1 MSTELTRD
9 DEAAPADSGA
19 DGASLDDTSSATSG
33 QRMPGTDSGTESA
46 GDTNEVAPI
55 EDDSDRPRV
64 STVLSITAVAF
75 AVAAMA
81 LQPTYAIPG
90 ALLGAV
96 GVAYA
101 VVRRH
106 RSILGPSTV
115 VALASVLFHG
125 AIGGSAFGTV
135 AAAGLV
141 VFAWDQADNAFDL
154 DAHLGPDAPVVRGE
168 VAHAIYSFAVTAIA
182 GGGVFAI
189 ALLAANQRPLPA
201 LVVLLLGA
209 ILLLIA
215 IRDH

>member
-1 MSTELTRD
+1 MSTELSRD
-9 DEAAPADSGA
+9 DEAAAADSRSE
-19 DGASLDDTSSATSG
+19 DESFDDARSATDG
-33 QRMPGTDSGTESA
+33 QRMPGADTSA
-46 GDTNEVAPI
+46 ERASDTNEADAI
-55 EDDSDRPRV
+55 EDDADRPRV

-96 GVAYA
+96 GVAAA
-101 VVRRH
+101 VVRRR
-106 RSILGPSTV
+106 RSILGPSTAM
-115 VALASVLFHG
+115 ALFFVLLHG
-125 AIGGSAFGTV
+125 AIGGSPFGAV
-135 AAAGLV
+135 AAAGLF

-154 DAHLGPDAPVVRGE
+154 DAHLGPDATVVRGE
-168 VAHAIYSFAVTAIA
+168 VAHAIYSFAVAAIA
-182 GGGVFAI
+182 GGGAFTV

-209 ILLLIA
+209 ILLVVA